1 MRYRKLG
8 KTGFEVS
15 EIGFGAW
22 GIGGAWWSG
31 ANDEESL
38 SSIHLALDLGVNFFD
53 TAPNYGDGRS
63 EQLIGAALRDWRGR
77 VHVATKVNP
86 KNKVWPAAP
95 GTPLAEVFTQ
105 EWIIESTEKSLK
117 NLCVEQVD
125 VQLLHVWLDEW
136 ADQDEWK
143 EAFIKL
149 KTQGKIRACGLSLN
163 YPLKPDYGA
172 RAIETGLID
181 CCEVVYNIY
190 ERAPEEGL
198 FPLAHSQNVGIIVK
212 SPLDEG
218 ALTGKISPNTVFPD
232 GSFLDWYFRGDRKQ
246 EVWQRAK
253 ALEFLLH
260 DGCETL
266 SEAALRFC
274 LSEPSVSTIIVGMRK
289 AEHARENI
297 RVSGKGPLPAV
308 DLARLTSHAW
318 PHDFWT

>member
-15 EIGFGAW
+15 EIGFGGW
-22 GIGGAWWSG
+22 GIGGAWWAG
-31 ANDEESL
+31 ANDDESL
-38 SSIHLALDLGVNFFD
+38 KSMKLALELGVNFFD

-63 EQLIGAALRDWRGR
+63 EQLIGTALRGWSGQTYI
-77 VHVATKVNP
+77 ATKVNP

-95 GTPLAEVFTQ
+95 GTPLAEVFPQ

-117 NLCVEQVD
+117 KLGVEQID

-143 EAFIKL
+143 EALLKL
-149 KTQGKIRACGLSLN
+149 KTQGKVRACGLSLN

-172 RAIETGLID
+172 RAIATGLID

-198 FPLAHSQNVGIIVK
+198 FPLALQKEVGIIVK

-218 ALTGKISPNTVFPD
+218 ALTGKITPETVFPE

-246 EVWQRAK
+246 EVWQRTK

-274 LSEPSVSTIIVGMRK
+274 LSHSAVSTIIAGMRK
-289 AEHARENI
+289 PEHAQANVRA
-297 RVSGKGPLPAV
+297 SGKGPLPAA
-308 DLARLTSHAW
+308 DLARLKEHGW
-318 PHDFWT
+318 PHDFWA

>member
-1 MRYRKLG
+1 MLYRKLG
-8 KTGFEVS
+8 KTGIHVS

-38 SSIHLALDLGVNFFD
+38 RSLHQALELGVNFFD
-53 TAPNYGDGRS
+53 TAPNYGAGRS
-63 EQLIGAALRDWRGR
+63 EQLVGAALRDCGGL
-77 VHVATKVNP
+77 VHIATKVNP
-86 KNKVWPAAP
+86 INMVWPAAP
-95 GTPLAEVFTQ
+95 GTPLAEVFTE
-105 EWIIESTEKSLK
+105 EWIIASTEKSLK
-117 NLCVEQVD
+117 NLGMEQVD

-143 EAFIKL
+143 EAFLKL

-172 RAIETGLID
+172 RAIDTGLID

-198 FPLAHSQNVGIIVK
+198 FPLALSKNVGIIVK

-218 ALTGKISPNTVFPD
+218 ALTGKISPDTVFPD
-232 GSFLDWYFRGDRKQ
+232 GSFQDWYFRGDRKQ

-274 LSEPSVSTIIVGMRK
+274 LSHPSVSTIIVGMRK
-289 AEHARENI
+289 AEHAQENI
-297 RVSGKGPLPAV
+297 RVSGKEPLPAADV
-308 DLARLTSHAW
+308 ALLTDHAW
-318 PHDFWT
+318 PHDFWA